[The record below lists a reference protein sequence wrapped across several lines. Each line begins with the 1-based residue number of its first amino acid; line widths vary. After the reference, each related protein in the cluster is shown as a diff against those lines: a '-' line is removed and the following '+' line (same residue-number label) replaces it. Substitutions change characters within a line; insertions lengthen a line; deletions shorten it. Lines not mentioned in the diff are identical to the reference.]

1 MKILVI
7 EDDFEHMRIVRR
19 GLDEAGFVCDAAKT
33 GAQGSDMLANG
44 AYDVVIL
51 DRMLPD
57 VDGLDVLREIRGK
70 GISTPVIILSAL
82 GSTDERVRGLS
93 AGADD
98 YIAKPF
104 SVDELVARIYA
115 VTRRVA
121 REDDEKL
128 VFKDISLDMKNR
140 VVRRNGRLIDLT
152 GLEYK
157 LLELF
162 MLNPGRKMSA
172 GFILDKVWD
181 FDSAKTNVVEAK
193 IYAIRKKLNAPGEED
208 RIVNRRGLGYAL
220 Q

>member
-1 MKILVI
+1 MKVLVI
-7 EDDFEHMRIVRR
+7 EDDFEHMRIVRC

-33 GAQGSDMLANG
+33 GAQGRDMLANG
-44 AYDVVIL
+44 AYDVAIL

-57 VDGLDVLREIRGK
+57 VDGLDVLRQIRGR
-70 GISTPVIILSAL
+70 GILTPVIVLSAL

-98 YIAKPF
+98 YLAKPF
-104 SVDELVARIYA
+104 SADELVARIYA

-121 REDDEKL
+121 RTDDEML
-128 VFKDISLDMKNR
+128 VFKDISFDLKNR

-193 IYAIRKKLNAPGEED
+193 IYASRKKLNGPGEED
-208 RIVNRRGLGYAL
+208 RIVNKRGLGYAL

>member
-33 GAQGSDMLANG
+33 GAQGSDMLATG

-121 REDDEKL
+121 REGDEKL

-193 IYAIRKKLNAPGEED
+193 IYAIRTKLNAPGEED

>member
-1 MKILVI
+1 MKVLAI
-7 EDDFEHMRIVRR
+7 EDDVEHLKIVRR

-33 GAQGSDMLANG
+33 GSQGRDMLSAG
-44 AYDVVIL
+44 RYDVVVL

-57 VDGLDVLREIRGK
+57 IDGLDLLREVRARGVA
-70 GISTPVIILSAL
+70 TPVIILSAL
-82 GSTDERVRGLS
+82 GSTDERVKGLS

-98 YIAKPF
+98 YLAKPF

-115 VTRRVA
+115 VMRRVSRA
-121 REDDEKL
+121 ADETL
-128 VFKDISLDMKNR
+128 VFKDISLDMNNR
-140 VVRRNGRLIDLT
+140 VVRRNGRVIDLT

-172 GFILDKVWD
+172 SFILDKVWD
-181 FDSAKTNVVEAK
+181 FDSARTNVVEAK
-193 IYAIRKKLNAPGEED
+193 IYAIRKKLNGPGEED
-208 RIVNRRGLGYAL
+208 RIVNKRGLGYAL

>member
-1 MKILVI
+1 MKVLVV
-7 EDDFEHMRIVRR
+7 EDDIEHMRIVRR
-19 GLDEAGFVCDAAKT
+19 GLDEAGFVCDVAKT
-33 GAQGSDMLANG
+33 GAQGRDMLANG
-44 AYDVVIL
+44 SYDAAIL

-57 VDGLDVLREIRGK
+57 ADGLDVLREIHGM

-82 GSTDERVRGLS
+82 GSTDERIRGLS

-98 YIAKPF
+98 YLAKPF

-115 VTRRVA
+115 VTRRSSRA
-121 REDDEKL
+121 DDEKL

-140 VVRRNGRLIDLT
+140 VVRRNGRVIDLT

-172 GFILDKVWD
+172 AFILDKVWD

-193 IYAIRKKLNAPGEED
+193 IYAIRKKLNGPGEED
-208 RIVNRRGLGYAL
+208 RIVSRRGLGYAL

>member
-1 MKILVI
+1 MKVLVI
-7 EDDFEHMRIVRR
+7 EDDFEHMKIVRR
-19 GLDEAGFVCDAAKT
+19 GLDEAGFVCDAART
-33 GAQGSDMLANG
+33 GAQGRDMLAG
-44 AYDVVIL
+44 GGYDVAVL

-57 VDGLDVLREIRGK
+57 VDGLDVLREIRARGLA
-70 GISTPVIILSAL
+70 TPVIVLSAL

-98 YIAKPF
+98 YLAKPF
-104 SVDELVARIYA
+104 SVDELVARICA
-115 VTRRVA
+115 VTRRA
-121 REDDEKL
+121 SRADDGTL
-128 VFKDISLDMKNR
+128 VFKDILLDMKNR

-208 RIVNRRGLGYAL
+208 RIVNKRGLGYAL

>member
-1 MKILVI
+1 MKVLVV
-7 EDDFEHMRIVRR
+7 EDDIEHMRIVRR
-19 GLDEAGFVCDAAKT
+19 GLDEAGFVCDVAKA
-33 GAQGSDMLANG
+33 GAQGRDMLANG
-44 AYDVVIL
+44 SYDVAIL

-57 VDGLDVLREIRGK
+57 ADGLDVLREIRSM

-98 YIAKPF
+98 YLAKPF

-115 VTRRVA
+115 VTRRVSRA
-121 REDDEKL
+121 DDEKL

-172 GFILDKVWD
+172 SFILDKVWD

-193 IYAIRKKLNAPGEED
+193 IYAIRKKLNGPGEED
-208 RIVNRRGLGYAL
+208 RIVNKRGLGYAL

>member
-1 MKILVI
+1 
-7 EDDFEHMRIVRR
+7 
-19 GLDEAGFVCDAAKT
+19 
-33 GAQGSDMLANG
+33 MLANG
-44 AYDVVIL
+44 GYDVAIL

-57 VDGLDVLREIRGK
+57 VDGLDVLREIRGR

-98 YIAKPF
+98 YLPKPF
-104 SVDELVARIYA
+104 SIDELVARIYV
-115 VTRRVA
+115 VTRRVSRA
-121 REDDEKL
+121 DDEKL

-140 VVRRNGRLIDLT
+140 VVHRNGRLIDLT

-193 IYAIRKKLNAPGEED
+193 IYAIRKKLNGPGEED

>member
-1 MKILVI
+1 MKVLAI
-7 EDDFEHMRIVRR
+7 EDDAEHLKIVEH
-19 GLDEAGFVCDAAKT
+19 GLSAAGFVCDVART
-33 GAQGSDMLANG
+33 GAQGRGMLSG
-44 AYDVVIL
+44 GRYSVVIL

-57 VDGLDVLREIRGK
+57 IDGLDLLREVRARGVA
-70 GISTPVIILSAL
+70 TPFIVLSAL

-98 YIAKPF
+98 YLAKPF

-115 VTRRVA
+115 VTRRA
-121 REDDEKL
+121 SRAADETL

-140 VVRRNGRLIDLT
+140 VVRRNGRQIDLT

-181 FDSAKTNVVEAK
+181 FDNAKTNVVEAK

-208 RIVNRRGLGYAL
+208 RIVNKRGLGYAL